1 MLPPDQRRFA
11 RRMLSAARRAFPHL
25 VPGKD
30 TRRMLLRATILA
42 FAIRVTFVVAAWI
55 TGILIIG
62 RENEHFPAIMLETF
76 KRWDAANYEHIAQHG
91 YPTHGDLQELIVF
104 FPLYPYLVRYLEY
117 IIPSFLVAGLFIS
130 AVASVAAGYF
140 IQAIVRFDGQDD
152 AAASR
157 SLWYFFVFPTA
168 YFLAEPYTEALFMA
182 LILGSFYMARRG
194 QWYWAGVLGAFA
206 TASRLEGMILLP
218 ALVVEALHQKR
229 WRGIDPK
236 ALSLVLVPLGFLFY
250 LYLNYYLHGDFF
262 AFVHYED
269 IDWSHHRIWPWES
282 LREAWLWLKAPPGFN
297 RTSIYE
303 LRLASTAIVAA
314 LLLIGIRW
322 LRPSY
327 QVFAWLG
334 LAMFLSTSFELSLPR
349 YVLTLFPIYF
359 VLARLGRNPEV
370 HQALLT
376 VSTLLM
382 GLFYVV
388 YIKSWGF

>member
-1 MLPPDQRRFA
+1 
-11 RRMLSAARRAFPHL
+11 
-25 VPGKD
+25 
-30 TRRMLLRATILA
+30 MLLRATILA
-42 FAIRVTFVVAAWI
+42 FAIRITLVISAWLI
-55 TGILIIG
+55 FLLIIG
-62 RENEHFPAIMLETF
+62 RENEHFPTIMLEAF
-76 KRWDAANYEHIAQHG
+76 KRWDAGHYEAIAQNG
-91 YPTHGDLQELIVF
+91 YATHGDYQERIVF
-104 FPLYPYLVRYLEY
+104 FPLYPYLVRYVEY
-117 IIPSFLVAGLFIS
+117 LIPSFLVAGLFVS

-152 AAASR
+152 AEASR

-194 QWYWAGVLGAFA
+194 QWYWAAILGAFA
-206 TASRLEGMILLP
+206 TASRLEGMVLLP

-269 IDWSHHRIWPWES
+269 INWFHHRIWPWDS
-282 LREAWLWLKAPPGFN
+282 LREAWAWLKAPPGFN

-303 LRLASTAIVAA
+303 LRLASVAIVAA

-327 QVFAWLG
+327 QIFGWLG
-334 LAMFLSTSFELSLPR
+334 LAMFLSASFELSVPR

-376 VSTLLM
+376 VSALLM
-382 GLFYVV
+382 GLFFVIYT
-388 YIKSWGF
+388 KSWGF

>member
-1 MLPPDQRRFA
+1 
-11 RRMLSAARRAFPHL
+11 
-25 VPGKD
+25 
-30 TRRMLLRATILA
+30 MLLRATLLA
-42 FAIRVTFVVAAWI
+42 FAIRITLVISAWI
-55 TGILIIG
+55 IGILIYG
-62 RENEHFPAIMLETF
+62 RENEHFPAIMLEVF
-76 KRWDAANYEHIAQHG
+76 KRWDAGQYELIAKNG
-91 YPTHGDLQELIVF
+91 YPTHGDYQEQIVF
-104 FPLYPYLVRYLEY
+104 FPLYPYLVRYVEY
-117 IIPSFLVAGLFIS
+117 VIPSFLVAGLFIS

-152 AAASR
+152 SEASR

-168 YFLAEPYTEALFMA
+168 YFLALPYTEALFMA
-182 LILGSFYMARRG
+182 LVLGSFYMARRG
-194 QWYWAGVLGAFA
+194 QWYWAGILGAFA

-236 ALSLVLVPLGFLFY
+236 ALSLAAVPLGFLFY
-250 LYLNYYLHGDFF
+250 LYLNYYLHGDWF

-269 IDWSHHRIWPWES
+269 LTWYHHRIWPWES
-282 LREAWLWLKAPPGFN
+282 LQEAWNWLKAAPGFN
-297 RTSIYE
+297 RTAIYE

-334 LAMFLSTSFELSLPR
+334 LAMFLSASFELSVPR

-382 GLFYVV
+382 GLFFVV
-388 YIKSWGF
+388 YAKGWGF